1 VTSNV
6 LRGSED
12 AGMFVSTT
20 KNDLE
25 REELEKSHF
34 LRRSEKS
41 IPIDVS
47 INSYNI
53 KSDSSPKKKLRHS
66 LVLAVRNI
74 SSSSIRPTHQM
85 LPLSSSSSIPINFT
99 MIDPALQQ
107 PSQYNWTFSADGSQH
122 QQSILEPIGISPNV
136 SVPNHLNTGTRSC
149 QCIHSLGSL
158 I

>member
-1 VTSNV
+1 V

-53 KSDSSPKKKLRHS
+53 KSDSSPKKKITTLSCPRRPKH
-66 LVLAVRNI
+66 LVFFNSPDASNAAI
-74 SSSSIRPTHQM
+74 IKQ
-85 LPLSSSSSIPINFT
+85 
-99 MIDPALQQ
+99 LQY
-107 PSQYNWTFSADGSQH
+107 SH
-122 QQSILEPIGISPNV
+122 
-136 SVPNHLNTGTRSC
+136 
-149 QCIHSLGSL
+149 
-158 I
+158 